1 MKKNTEDRIIAALL
15 STSTV
20 REAAEVAGVSER
32 TIYTRLKE
40 KDFKASLEKT
50 RRELWKGH
58 TQALQGQLGKA
69 IDTIVE
75 IMDGDDVPP
84 QVRLNAASEIIRSGM
99 KLTELVDVVERVD
112 ALERFTEDNGI

>member
-1 MKKNTEDRIIAALL
+1 MRKNNDDRIIAALL
-15 STSTV
+15 SNSTV
-20 REAAEVAGVSER
+20 REAADVAGVSER

-40 KDFKASLEKT
+40 KDFKASLEKA

>member
-1 MKKNTEDRIIAALL
+1 MRKNTDDRIIAALL
-15 STSTV
+15 SCSTV

-40 KDFKASLEKT
+40 KDFKTSLEKA

-69 IDTIVE
+69 IDGSVNF
-75 IMDGDDVPP
+75 P
-84 QVRLNAASEIIRSGM
+84 NATTCPTSTPTPSATRWPLS
-99 KLTELVDVVERVD
+99 
-112 ALERFTEDNGI
+112 

>member
-1 MKKNTEDRIIAALL
+1 MRKNNDDRIIAALL
-15 STSTV
+15 SNSTV

-32 TIYTRLKE
+32 TIYSRLKE
-40 KDFKASLEKT
+40 KEFKASLEKA

>member
-15 STSTV
+15 STSTI
-20 REAAEVAGVSER
+20 REAAEVVGVSER

-40 KDFKASLEKT
+40 KDFKASLEKA